1 MWSVFPVQK
10 ISHDVCLSVWHE
22 LSRLPQQYYTC
33 ASAGFFLYL
42 CLHYSVCSVCLSL
55 YVLRLNTR
63 AYGCKDEVNR
73 EPEILTALKVS
84 AEGKGHYYY
93 RRRGKVEWMRSFKYS
108 MLERMCVCACV
119 CVHFFVYWHL
129 ELSWKPH
136 HPCLQS
142 APLCPF
148 SI

>member
-1 MWSVFPVQK
+1 MS
-10 ISHDVCLSVWHE
+10 VCLSVC
-22 LSRLPQQYYTC
+22 LCGMSSLVYRSNIT
-33 ASAGFFLYL
+33 L
-42 CLHYSVCSVCLSL
+42 CLCFSRFFSTCVCITVCVPCASL

-63 AYGCKDEVNR
+63 AYGRKDEVNR

-93 RRRGKVEWMRSFKYS
+93 RRRGEVEWMRSFKYS
-108 MLERMCVCACV
+108 MLECVCVCVCACV
-119 CVHFFVYWHL
+119 YVCVHFYVYWHL